1 LERKKER
8 GDFMARPCSI
18 CSHLNR
24 EEIDRALIEGKS
36 LSEIVSLFPAIT
48 KSALHRHKESH
59 LPQMLAQAKEAREVA
74 QGDTLLSQVRSL
86 QNKALSILKRAEEAG
101 ELRTALQGVREARA
115 CLELLGKTSGQLPP
129 EKILIQFEPIVTQ
142 IVLILRQEV
151 RDPETLKRIS
161 DRLLIEAG
169 SGEGGVIGV

>member
-1 LERKKER
+1 
-8 GDFMARPCSI
+8 MARPCSI

-74 QGDTLLSQVRSL
+74 QGDTLLSQVQFL
-86 QNKALSILKRAEEAG
+86 QSKALSILKQAEEAG
-101 ELRTALQGVREARA
+101 ELRTALTGVREARS
-115 CLELLGKTSGQLPP
+115 CLELLGKVSGQLPP
-129 EKILIQFEPIVTQ
+129 EKILVQIEPTINQ

-151 RDPETLKRIS
+151 RDPEALQRIS
-161 DRLLIEAG
+161 QRLLQEAG
-169 SGEGGVIGV
+169 SEGGIIDV